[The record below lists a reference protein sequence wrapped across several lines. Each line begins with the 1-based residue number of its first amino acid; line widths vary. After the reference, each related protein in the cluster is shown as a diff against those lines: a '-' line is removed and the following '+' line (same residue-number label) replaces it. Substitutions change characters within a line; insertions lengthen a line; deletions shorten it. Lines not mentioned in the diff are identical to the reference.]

1 MHPRRPA
8 RPIDETPQHAAHA
21 LRPPNRPQTVRSH
34 HTSLGRPGSPF
45 SPPLVTRGRYEYRGS
60 LQIQIDISD
69 DQIFFGWPLHALVGG
84 AAPLYRG
91 MVLQVTAD
99 HPGRSSS

>member
-1 MHPRRPA
+1 M
-8 RPIDETPQHAAHA
+8 
-21 LRPPNRPQTVRSH
+21 
-34 HTSLGRPGSPF
+34 
-45 SPPLVTRGRYEYRGS
+45 TRGRYEYRGS